1 MSAAP
6 KQSPPPLKIGILSDT
21 HLSRLTPE
29 FETRVACC
37 FKGVSSILH
46 AGDLT
51 TPAIM
56 KAFAGREVHAVQGN
70 MCSAASRHL
79 LPLKKTIT
87 LGDFRIGLIHRV
99 GNSYDF
105 EDQLLD
111 EFDHVDCIVYGHTH
125 RPACFERCGVLFIN
139 PGSFVAT
146 SRFGSPGTY
155 AILDMLPDR
164 LRATIHEV
172 PF

>member
-1 MSAAP
+1 MSRHLHQ
-6 KQSPPPLKIGILSDT
+6 KLTIGILSDT
-21 HLSRLTPE
+21 HLSRLTTE
-29 FETRVACC
+29 FEERVARC
-37 FKGVSSILH
+37 FKGVSVVLH

-51 TPAIM
+51 TPSLL
-56 KAFAGREVHAVQGN
+56 KAFGDREIHAVHGN
-70 MCSAASRHL
+70 MCSTASCQL
-79 LPLKKTIT
+79 LPRKKTIT
-87 LGDFRIGLIHRV
+87 LGNFTIGLIHRV

-111 EFDHVDCIVYGHTH
+111 EFEQVDCIVYGHTH
-125 RPACFERCGVLFIN
+125 RPACFERYGILFIN

-155 AILDMLPDR
+155 AILEMASDT